1 MEKILFVCHGNICRS
16 VMAQWI
22 FQDLVHRHH
31 LDTQFEID
39 SAAVSSEETG
49 NCMYPPA
56 RRKLTEKGIPFGEHR
71 ARQMTRADYDHFDH
85 IYIMDDSN
93 RRLMGRIVRGD
104 PDHKIEMLK
113 KDGSSIFDPWYSGDF
128 EQAYQDIV
136 RGCQERLDEISG
148 QPSF

>member
-22 FQDLVHRHH
+22 FQDLVHQHH
-31 LDTQFEID
+31 LDDQFEID

-49 NCMYPPA
+49 NRMHPPA

-71 ARQMTRADYDHFDH
+71 ARRMTHADYDHFDH

-93 RRLMGRIVRGD
+93 RRLIRRIVNND
-104 PDHKIEMLK
+104 PDHKIELLK
-113 KDGSSIFDPWYSGDF
+113 KDGSSISDPWYTGDF

-136 RGCQERLDEISG
+136 QGCKERLDEILS
-148 QPSF
+148 Q

>member
-22 FQDLVHRHH
+22 FQDLVHQHH
-31 LDTQFEID
+31 LDDQFEID

-49 NCMYPPA
+49 NRMYPPA

-71 ARQMTRADYDHFDH
+71 ARRMTHADYDHFDH

-93 RRLMGRIVRGD
+93 RRLIRRIVHND
-104 PDHKIEMLK
+104 PDHKIELLK
-113 KDGSSIFDPWYSGDF
+113 KDGSSISDPWYTGDF

-136 RGCQERLDEISG
+136 QGCKERLDEILS
-148 QPSF
+148 Q